1 MNELEA
7 LALALEVEKTE
18 LKFYIRLARKARDER
33 ARKMFLFLAREEA
46 EHWDLFEEKFL
57 EEVVE
62 KCELPAVDRE
72 MLEKLIVQTDEE
84 NLSEVDAVR
93 IGMEQEKLTWE
104 FYEKAAKEAEH
115 DSVRRLFEELARIEK
130 AHYELLRAQ
139 YDAVMKTGIWMDYQ
153 DFSLEVD

>member
-33 ARKMFLFLAREEA
+33 ARKMFLFLAKEEA

-57 EEVVE
+57 DEVVE
-62 KCELPAVDRE
+62 KCELPAVSRE
-72 MLEKLIVQTDEE
+72 MLEKLIVRTDEE

-93 IGMEQEKLTWE
+93 IGMEQEKLTWG

-139 YDAVMKTGIWMDYQ
+139 YDAIMKTGIWMDYQ

>member
-33 ARKMFLFLAREEA
+33 ARKMFLFLASEEA
-46 EHWDLFEEKFL
+46 EHWDLFEERFL

-72 MLEKLIVQTDEE
+72 MLEKLIVQTDGE
-84 NLSEVDAVR
+84 NLSEVDAVK

-115 DSVRRLFEELARIEK
+115 DSVRRLFEELAKIEK
-130 AHYELLRAQ
+130 AHYELLKAQ
-139 YDAVMKTGIWMDYQ
+139 YDAIMKTGIWMNYQ

>member
-18 LKFYIRLARKARDER
+18 LKFYLKLARKARDER
-33 ARKMFLFLAREEA
+33 ARKMFLFLAKEEA

-57 EEVVE
+57 EDLVE
-62 KCELPAVDRE
+62 KCELPAVNRELLDR
-72 MLEKLIVQTDEE
+72 LIVQVDETS
-84 NLSEVDAVR
+84 LSEVDAVK

-104 FYEKAAKEAEH
+104 FYEKAAEEAEH
-115 DSVRRLFEELARIEK
+115 SSVRRLFEELAKIEK
-130 AHYELLRAQ
+130 AHYELLKAQ

>member
-33 ARKMFLFLAREEA
+33 ARKMFLFLAKEEA

-72 MLEKLIVQTDEE
+72 MLGKLIVQTDEG
-84 NLSEVDAVR
+84 NLSEVDAVK

-104 FYEKAAKEAEH
+104 FYEKAAEEAEH

-130 AHYELLRAQ
+130 SHYELLKAQ
-139 YDAVMKTGIWMDYQ
+139 YDSVMKTGIWMDYQ

>member
-18 LKFYIRLARKARDER
+18 LKFYIRLARKARDEK
-33 ARKMFLFLAREEA
+33 ARKMFLFLAKEEA
-46 EHWDLFEEKFL
+46 EHWDLFEKRFL
-57 EEVVE
+57 EDLVE
-62 KCELPAVDRE
+62 KCELPAVNGE
-72 MLEKLIVQTDEE
+72 TLKGLIVQTDEE

-130 AHYELLRAQ
+130 SHYELLRAQ